1 MTTRRTSGP
10 RTRRNGH
17 GTPRAITRATTR
29 TISRAS
35 TRGSSPNRTET
46 AEPLLSRSDLTLLG
60 SAAAAVAA
68 GAVVLLGG
76 ALSGLVFGSGWA
88 LPPAASWL
96 PTLTGLA
103 TRPASPAAAY
113 PPEFVPL
120 LPGPTP
126 FWGTVTTLAVL
137 SVLAAVV
144 AGVSAL
150 GRRGQAG
157 LATRSQVRRAG
168 TADDA
173 GAPFATYLGAPVRAR
188 GEDSALTIAPA
199 RAGKTTRLAAG
210 RVVDAPGAVVAT
222 STKADLVRL
231 TAHARGRGRVHV
243 FDPDRLLA
251 WPTTCR
257 WDATAGCADV
267 REATTRAR
275 AMVAARPLGGGRN
288 AGFFE
293 GASQTVLA
301 ALLHAAA
308 LDGRSMA
315 DVLTWARDFTDD
327 TPYDILRT
335 HPGASH
341 GWVDDLRTFCRAGAP
356 ETVSSTAMSLG
367 LVLGAL
373 TDPAVLDLLCPE
385 PGTGLDV
392 EAFVRDGTDTLYL
405 VSEGGAGVATA
416 PLVTA
421 FAAAVVT
428 AARRHSQTT
437 PTGRLDPPLTLVLDE
452 AANVAPLPDLPTL
465 MADGGGRGITTWAFV
480 QSFAQLR
487 TRWGRDGADTIWGA
501 TSIKLI
507 LGGCT
512 EADDLERL
520 SKLIGDRRVP
530 RRSTTTPTG
539 LLTRSTTGNAST
551 STSSERERVLP
562 VEAIA
567 RIPTGQ
573 ALMLYRAL
581 PAALITLPGWW
592 ERPDAHLFADSHT
605 RALSESRP
613 RP

>member
-1 MTTRRTSGP
+1 MTTTRRASRP
-10 RTRRNGH
+10 RTRDN
-17 GTPRAITRATTR
+17 PRPN
-29 TISRAS
+29 
-35 TRGSSPNRTET
+35 TRGSTPTTET
-46 AEPLLSRSDLTLLG
+46 AQPLLGRGDLTILG
-60 SAAAAVAA
+60 FA
-68 GAVVLLGG
+68 GAVVIAGGVVLIGG
-76 ALSGLVFGSGWA
+76 ALSGMLFGSGWA
-88 LPPAASWL
+88 FPPPGGWL
-96 PTLTGLA
+96 PTLVGLA
-103 TRPASPAAAY
+103 TRQGNPAAAY
-113 PPEFVPL
+113 PPELAWL
-120 LPGPTP
+120 LPGPGP
-126 FWGTVTTLAVL
+126 YWATVTTLASLV
-137 SVLAAVV
+137 VLAAVFTSV
-144 AGVSAL
+144 YVVCRRGPAGV
-150 GRRGQAG
+150 
-157 LATRSQVRRAG
+157 ATRRQVHHAG
-168 TADDA
+168 AADDA

-210 RVVDAPGAVVAT
+210 RIVDAPGAVVAT

-231 TAHARGRGRVHV
+231 TAYARNGHPRVHV
-243 FDPDRLLA
+243 FDPDRLLG

-257 WDATAGCADV
+257 WDATAGCGDV
-267 REATTRAR
+267 REAMTRAR
-275 AMVAARPLGGGRN
+275 AMVAARPLGDGRN
-288 AGFFE
+288 ASFFE

-315 DVLTWARDFTDD
+315 DVLAWARDFTDD

-335 HPGASH
+335 HPAASH

-392 EAFVRDGTDTLYL
+392 EKFVRDGTDTLYL
-405 VSEGGAGVATA
+405 VSEGGAGVPTA

-428 AARRHSQTT
+428 AARRRSQTS

-487 TRWGRDGADTIWGA
+487 ARWGRDGADTIWGA

-520 SKLIGDRRVP
+520 SKIIGDRRVP

-539 LLTRSTTGNAST
+539 AG
-551 STSSERERVLP
+551 
-562 VEAIA
+562 
-567 RIPTGQ
+567 G
-573 ALMLYRAL
+573 
-581 PAALITLPGWW
+581 
-592 ERPDAHLFADSHT
+592 
-605 RALSESRP
+605 P
-613 RP
+613 RRWNCRRGRTEE